1 MSFVF
6 PTLYLDNHSGCI
18 QLLARAQLVEAASL
32 VFAGIAARIMSYG
45 YDSTTAFSKSVTD
58 IEDQA
63 RILIDTLSLERKLNS
78 AKDRLLIFVASNLG
92 DIIVKKVES

>member
-1 MSFVF
+1 MSLVL
-6 PTLYLDNHSGCI
+6 PNLYLHNHSARM
-18 QLLARAQLVEAASL
+18 QLLARAHLVEAASL

-63 RILIDTLSLERKLNS
+63 TILIDTLNSERAS
-78 AKDRLLIFVASNLG
+78 QSEKDRPLVFIAHSLG
-92 DIIVKKVES
+92 GIIVKKV